1 MLKPIPV
8 EPIFSVTELYTLY
21 YFHHK
26 SGYVFAGES
35 HDFWE
40 IIYVDKGRA
49 SGINGTEPY
58 TLERGQ
64 LIFHHPNVFHNFRT
78 EDAPDAASPGDECDI
93 IVVSFHGRLAIL
105 EQFRDHIFTLSM
117 RERHLLKEMV
127 EEGKKVYDK
136 PFGKNLVYQKG
147 APWPKREVPGAKQMI
162 RNLLEQLLISLYRK
176 QQDFPAEVQAL
187 PMRSLGMEYQIVRE
201 VVTFLDQN
209 IYNNITFV
217 DVASHFNLSET
228 QLKKLFREVTGYSVM
243 QYYRKAFV
251 GRIEYHIRQ
260 MDKKTSPSSRICS
273 ISAPSTTSPS
283 STSARPATP
292 LRDYLKSSQDTAP
305 RYDIL
310 QGRAACALRAQS
322 FGRGPYQ
329 ERPAAQRLP
338 ALSFQRPCFT
348 ACPARPAASAPA
360 ATPSPGTA
368 TAKKWPPAAPRS
380 WRPRAGNRPRAA
392 AAPPRTSPEWA
403 QGSPGI
409 PRPQSAAGSA
419 PCGRPRRARSRWG
432 CPASG
437 RPGPP

>member
-8 EPIFSVTELYTLY
+8 ESIFSVTELYTLY

-26 SGYVFAGES
+26 SGYAFAGES

-78 EDAPDAASPGDECDI
+78 EDASDAATAGDECDI
-93 IVVSFHGRLAIL
+93 IVVSFHGRLAVL

-127 EEGKKVYDK
+127 EEGKKVYNK
-136 PFGKNLVYQKG
+136 PFGKNLVYQRGDPGGK
-147 APWPKREVPGAKQMI
+147 EQVPGAKQMI

-187 PMRSLGMEYQIVRE
+187 PMRSLGTEYQIVRE

-243 QYYRKAFV
+243 QYYRKSVV

-260 MDKKTSPSSRICS
+260 MDKNFTELADLFNFSSIHYFSKFYKRE
-273 ISAPSTTSPS
+273 TGHT
-283 STSARPATP
+283 

-305 RYDIL
+305 
-310 QGRAACALRAQS
+310 
-322 FGRGPYQ
+322 PV
-329 ERPAAQRLP
+329 
-338 ALSFQRPCFT
+338 
-348 ACPARPAASAPA
+348 
-360 ATPSPGTA
+360 
-368 TAKKWPPAAPRS
+368 
-380 WRPRAGNRPRAA
+380 
-392 AAPPRTSPEWA
+392 
-403 QGSPGI
+403 
-409 PRPQSAAGSA
+409 
-419 PCGRPRRARSRWG
+419 
-432 CPASG
+432 
-437 RPGPP
+437 